1 MGAGGSVSDEVYGG
15 RVVSLTRPRWGIER
29 LGFERAQRQW
39 MRDRAVEQEREIAA
53 EGSDSFAA
61 SLGSAPVDRPVHVV
75 VVPQEGAD
83 FGNYIAGTRNL
94 YWEAGQRLAEILGP
108 SSVSTY
114 LVARGTPAPEWHRG
128 LLDHL
133 VTSAATHV
141 ITHIESDPGSE
152 GGVWTWDVP
161 ARVLADSWDGTI
173 LGVMFDSAFPWI
185 TAKSR
190 LLAQMSDRFLG
201 VDICIPLSGELVR
214 GRPEVGP
221 VNMPLSEASLTLV
234 DARLQGVSPQWDVSF
249 IGAMYPYRVELVER
263 LRAAG
268 VSVAVNPHRAD
279 AAEDFTSSR
288 SDQPGWLD
296 YMAGLGASRMTI
308 NFSRSSAGPIEQLK
322 TRVLEATLAGTVL
335 LTDDTDRTG
344 RFWVEGEEFVTF
356 SSLDEVPDVVAS
368 LLADPSRLQAI
379 AGRARDRARGIAL
392 SNFWSGIDQGLRQRQ
407 LRPVLPSIT
416 A

>member
-1 MGAGGSVSDEVYGG
+1 M
-15 RVVSLTRPRWGIER
+15 TRPRWGIER
-29 LGFERAQRQW
+29 IGFERAQRRW
-39 MRDRAVEQEREIAA
+39 TRDREAEQTREVSA
-53 EGSDSFAA
+53 EGLDSFSSDLR
-61 SLGSAPVDRPVHVV
+61 SLPAGRPVHVV
-75 VVPQEGAD
+75 VVPQEGED

-94 YWEAGQRLAEILGP
+94 YWEAGQRLAEMLGP

-114 LVARGTPAPEWHRG
+114 SVPRGTSAAEWHRG
-128 LLDHL
+128 LLAYI
-133 VTSAATHV
+133 VSSGATHV

-152 GGVWTWDVP
+152 GGIWTWDVP
-161 ARVLADSWDGTI
+161 ARVLAEAWDGSL

-190 LLAQMSDRFLG
+190 LLARMSDRFVG

-214 GRPEVGP
+214 GRSEVGP
-221 VNMPLSEASLTLV
+221 VNMPLSEASLALV
-234 DARLQGVSPQWDVSF
+234 DERLAGVRPQWDVSF

-268 VSVAVNPHRAD
+268 VSVAVNPHRSD
-279 AAEDFTSSR
+279 PAEDFESSR
-288 SDQPGWLD
+288 RDQPGWLD
-296 YMAGLGASRMTI
+296 YMAGLAASRMTI

-356 SSLDEVPDVVAS
+356 SSLEAVPAVVTALMS
-368 LLADPSRLQAI
+368 DLTRLESMARR
-379 AGRARDRARGIAL
+379 ARERARDIAL
-392 SNFWSGIDQGLRQRQ
+392 WDFWNGIDGGLRLRG
-407 LRPVLPSIT
+407 LRPILPTS
-416 A
+416 AA